1 MTVHQCIGRKLTV
14 HQCNHYFSMMDDGD
28 DVVSFEDAVREGEKR
43 VLFTG
48 PRR

>member
-1 MTVHQCIGRKLTV
+1 LTIHHKV
-14 HQCNHYFSMMDDGD
+14 TAMEDGD

>member
-1 MTVHQCIGRKLTV
+1 
-14 HQCNHYFSMMDDGD
+14 MMDDGD